1 MNGFKKILILLFLI
15 TLLVIISNIQRLQ
28 ENYANQETEI
38 QQLINEANILDET
51 NKKILNMTLTETENL
66 FNQ

>member
-1 MNGFKKILILLFLI
+1 MYNNIMNGFKKILILLFLI

-28 ENYANQETEI
+28 ENYT

-51 NKKILNMTLTETENL
+51 NKKILNMTLTETANL